1 MLSLL
6 YGPTLTLIHD
16 YWKDHSFDCMDLCQ
30 QSDVSVFNT
39 LSKFVMGLPM
49 WLSSKESTCEA
60 EDAGGP
66 RFSLWVGNEG
76 MAIHSSILA

>member
-1 MLSLL
+1 
-6 YGPTLTLIHD
+6 
-16 YWKDHSFDCMDLCQ
+16 MDLCQ

-39 LSKFVMGLPM
+39 LSKFVMGLPR

-66 RFSLWVGNEG
+66 GFSLWVGKEG